1 MDTPEHM
8 ETPSM
13 VSGTADSAES
23 VDEVPWQ
30 QQLMDSE
37 WLLAGAAV
45 LFFFVSY
52 VGWGLVDILTV
63 PQG

>member
-1 MDTPEHM
+1 MSGGPA
-8 ETPSM
+8 ET
-13 VSGTADSAES
+13 AES
-23 VDEVPWQ
+23 TDQVPWQ
-30 QQLMDSE
+30 QQLMDSI

-52 VGWGLVDILTV
+52 IGWGLVDLLTV

>member
-1 MDTPEHM
+1 MAG
-8 ETPSM
+8 
-13 VSGTADSAES
+13 GTAETTESADSTEQ
-23 VDEVPWQ
+23 VPWQ
-30 QQLMDSE
+30 QQLMDSI

-52 VGWGLVDILTV
+52 IGWGLVDLLTV